1 MTVASNMPVLWQN
14 VMLGFASEV
23 GRKAFVWAADARD
36 GTAKKYP
43 AEAYAHEVET
53 ICGFL
58 APALGFVRK
67 LHEIDDERLDDLQMF
82 MLKRHANHRFG
93 GNVNMWWEA
102 A

>member
-1 MTVASNMPVLWQN
+1 MTADSNMPILWRN
-14 VMLGFASEV
+14 VMLGLSSEV

-36 GTAKKYP
+36 VTAKKYP
-43 AEAYAHEVET
+43 AETYAHEVEA
-53 ICGFL
+53 ILDFL
-58 APALGFVRK
+58 APALTFARN
-67 LHEIDDERLDDLQMF
+67 LQEIDDERLDDLQLF

>member
-1 MTVASNMPVLWQN
+1 MTADSNMPILWRN
-14 VMLGFASEV
+14 VMLGLTSEI
-23 GRKAFVWAADARD
+23 GRKAFVWAAETRD
-36 GTAKKYP
+36 STVQKYP
-43 AEAYAHEVET
+43 AETYAHEVET

-58 APALGFVRK
+58 GNALGFVRK
-67 LHEIDDERLDDLQMF
+67 LHAIDDERLDDLQMF